1 VTSYNIVFILSN
13 IVLKLLLIYSHCI
26 IAYTA
31 KIEVRASYSY
41 SPAYLHDYKAVYK
54 SEALKMLL
62 TELYIFK
69 DLTVCRLLKK
79 GRQEGS
85 DTSFNIPTDMGR
97 AIKVGNPRSGHG
109 SGKKQH

>member
-1 VTSYNIVFILSN
+1 
-13 IVLKLLLIYSHCI
+13 
-26 IAYTA
+26 
-31 KIEVRASYSY
+31 
-41 SPAYLHDYKAVYK
+41 VYK

-69 DLTVCRLLKK
+69 DLTVYRLLKK

-109 SGKKQH
+109 SGKSNTKNLYLKIRLESDSELKILNSSSTFIHWAQGSIR